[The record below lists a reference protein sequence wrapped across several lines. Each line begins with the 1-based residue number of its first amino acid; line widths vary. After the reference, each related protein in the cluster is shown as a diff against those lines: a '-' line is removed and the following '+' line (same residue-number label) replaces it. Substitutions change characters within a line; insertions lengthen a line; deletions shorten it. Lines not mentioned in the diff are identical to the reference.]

1 MIRSLLIGV
10 TVIAAPAY
18 AHDVPQEIHSIY
30 WSDGDSGWING
41 KKDGFAFRLNDLDA
55 PGTRAPEAKC
65 EEAKAFGFEAKAFAV
80 EATRDTSQLRI
91 THYEGHDRFER
102 HIIDLSVSEKDL
114 GQMGIEAG
122 HYSSWPHKGSKA
134 LAPRPVWCQQN

>member
-1 MIRSLLIGV
+1 MRPLALFLI
-10 TVIAAPAY
+10 IINCAPAY
-18 AHDVPQEIHSIY
+18 AHDVPQEIQSIY

-65 EEAKAFGFEAKAFAV
+65 EAAIALVYEAKAFAV
-80 EATRDTSQLRI
+80 EATRHASQLSI
-91 THYEGHDRFER
+91 THFEGHDRYER

-114 GQMGIEAG
+114 GEMGIEAG
-122 HYSSWPHKGSKA
+122 HYGSWPHKGSKA
-134 LAPRPVWCQQN
+134 LAPRPVWCI